1 MSWRGQKING
11 LGEYTPNNLPDRR
24 SIGFH
29 LADKE
34 KNLHLLGAV
43 LSNFFLPSS
52 WQQSPNLFT
61 VTELWNQ
68 KSKYL
73 QSRDLFLESLIFIYQ
88 FLNRTLTLYRQKVT
102 TQSRWQ
108 RNNVPWLSPLL
119 LLSREEA
126 PPLPFAGFRSQQ
138 GEPLRPWYSLE
149 SFPQKQR
156 NI

>member
-102 TQSRWQ
+102 TQSR
-108 RNNVPWLSPLL
+108 
-119 LLSREEA
+119 
-126 PPLPFAGFRSQQ
+126 
-138 GEPLRPWYSLE
+138 
-149 SFPQKQR
+149 
-156 NI
+156 